1 MSMREILCHIYGLM
15 MCPDMDTPID
25 GYDESFMSKI
35 NKTYVCIIICLIC
48 RTLADQYGYF
58 RYHNDHLPKKFFGE
72 ADKYFDE
79 AKKWVKTNATKS
91 FEELCKVSVI
101 IIQYFII
108 KYIHN
113 ILRSLKGLPEK
124 VNAILENRK
133 EKSILLNII
142 I

>member
-1 MSMREILCHIYGLM
+1 M
-15 MCPDMDTPID
+15 
-25 GYDESFMSKI
+25 
-35 NKTYVCIIICLIC
+35 
-48 RTLADQYGYF
+48 ADQYGYF
-58 RYHNDHLPKKFFGE
+58 RYHNESEDLPKKFFGE

-113 ILRSLKGLPEK
+113 ILRNLKGLPEK
-124 VNAILENRK
+124 VNAILEK
-133 EKSILLNII
+133 KTFC
-142 I
+142 